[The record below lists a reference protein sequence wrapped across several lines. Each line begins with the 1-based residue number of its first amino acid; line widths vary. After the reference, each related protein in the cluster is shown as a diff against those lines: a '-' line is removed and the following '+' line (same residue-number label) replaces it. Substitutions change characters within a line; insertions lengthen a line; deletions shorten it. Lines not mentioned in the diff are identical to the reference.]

1 MFAQALG
8 LPHTSQSVVADSSTD
23 SMKPTLN
30 ESKGGKESLINS
42 NVLCIAED
50 RNTFV
55 DRSVHLTGSVSKSS
69 NERGYEGKSKSS
81 DRSEVEVILQEDL
94 QNGGGG
100 GRGHKLEN
108 HLRSKTHFFQ
118 EDQETG
124 EFFLASNRIIRTGSQ
139 KNRLRDM

>member
-8 LPHTSQSVVADSSTD
+8 LPHTSQSVVADSSAD
-23 SMKPTLN
+23 GMKPMLT

-50 RNTFV
+50 RNTFM
-55 DRSVHLTGSVSKSS
+55 DRPVHFTGSVSKSS
-69 NERGYEGKSKSS
+69 NERGYEAKSNSL
-81 DRSEVEVILQEDL
+81 DRSKVEVVLQEDL
-94 QNGGGG
+94 QKGGGG

-108 HLRSKTHFFQ
+108 HLRSKNDFFQ